1 MLSNNAQALLEG
13 WIAAAS
19 PVVEKVYGTSEASW
33 PEVRARY
40 MQGLENLFPAFEGVS
55 YQTVMSG
62 NTPAMLSEPGAGAG
76 DAVVLYLHA
85 AATFMVGSRP
95 TAA

>member
-40 MQGLENLFPAFEGVS
+40 MQGLRVI
-55 YQTVMSG
+55 
-62 NTPAMLSEPGAGAG
+62 
-76 DAVVLYLHA
+76 
-85 AATFMVGSRP
+85 R
-95 TAA
+95 